1 MPHWL
6 ECLDVLGYVD
16 TYASAAELRNM
27 RRWQCQQV
35 AAGPSTV
42 TPSSCPPA
50 PSPSS
55 GACPADTTP
64 ATASLSTASLN
75 LTYTQCLP
83 AASVQYDAFTRR
95 FAFSALL
102 SLACLP
108 SAFRNVPFT
117 LSVLGITHGV
127 SDMPPGAAA
136 VLSIE
141 ALKPATVGIS
151 LFLTP
156 PATTTTA
163 TTSSLGPWNSDQASM
178 TLPSGGVAS
187 IGIRITVPADQQ
199 LLDGAAVG
207 ATIQVLAPTPSLT
220 PSPSPGAPSSGS
232 AAGALTPGSPVLA
245 ATFVVLRDISHSA
258 DLELNTV
265 QRSQTDGSV
274 YTRSMG
280 YVMLVGLA
288 FKASTGSA
296 GSLSLSLIELFS
308 EWRVAASHQAALVV
322 TLPGCTV
329 NRRGGLTGC

>member
-1 MPHWL
+1 MRDQCSRHNLVSHAQLARPGCHHSISSMPHWL
-6 ECLDVLGYVD
+6 ECLDVLGSAD
-16 TYASAAELRNM
+16 AHASAAVLCDM
-27 RRWQCQQV
+27 HRWQCQQV
-35 AAGPSTV
+35 AAAPFTEAPST
-42 TPSSCPPA
+42 CPPA

-55 GACPADTTP
+55 GACPTDTTP

-117 LSVLGITHGV
+117 LSVLGITRGV

-136 VLSIE
+136 ALSIE

-156 PATTTTA
+156 PATATTT
-163 TTSSLGPWNSDQASM
+163 TTSALGPWSSDQASM
-178 TLPSGGVAS
+178 TLPPGGVAS

-207 ATIQVLAPTPSLT
+207 AEIQVLAPTPSPA
-220 PSPSPGAPSSGS
+220 PSPSPGASSSGS
-232 AAGALTPGSPVLA
+232 AAAALTPGSPVLA

-258 DLELNTV
+258 DLQLNAV
-265 QRSQTDGSV
+265 QRSQADGSV

-288 FKASTGSA
+288 FKASA
-296 GSLSLSLIELFS
+296 GGLNLGLMGLFS
-308 EWRVAASHQAALVV
+308 R
-322 TLPGCTV
+322 
-329 NRRGGLTGC
+329 